1 MLTPDYLK
9 YVADDI
15 VAIYEELEE
24 RIIKDIARRIVGAG
38 TMTESARWQIK
49 VSQESGK
56 LYDEIVDEILGIE
69 DISEEKL
76 KEIFEEAGIETLK
89 FDDSIYKAAGLNPIP
104 LKQSKAMLNTL
115 NATLKKTNKE
125 IHNLTMTTADTAQNK
140 FIQACDNAYMDVVS
154 GAFDY
159 NTAIFN
165 AIEQVSKEGIDVIY
179 PSRKTE

>member
-9 YVADDI
+9 YVADD
-15 VAIYEELEE
+15 VVEIYQKLEE
-24 RIIKDIARRIVGAG
+24 RIIKDIARRIIGAG

-56 LYDEIVDEILGIE
+56 LYDEVINEILGIE

-76 KEIFEEAGIETLK
+76 KEIFEEAGIESLE
-89 FDDSIYKAAGLNPIP
+89 FDDTIYKAAGLNPIQ

-115 NATLKKTNKE
+115 NATLLKTNKE
-125 IHNLTMTTADTAQNK
+125 IHNLTMTTADTAQEK
-140 FIQACDNAYMDVVS
+140 FIQACNDAYMDVIS

-165 AIEQVSKEGIDVIY
+165 AVEQVSKEGVNVIY
-179 PSRKTE
+179 PSR